1 MLARLIE
8 PLRYFG
14 ALIFAA
20 AIGSLIGWLQNV
32 A

>member
-14 ALIFAA
+14 ALIAAA
-20 AIGSLIGWLQNV
+20 AIGSLMGWLHNV
-32 A
+32 T